1 MHKKYYGIFITMITL
16 IIALSLEF
24 AVKGHAGAGGEKV
37 RSDLEGKPLAEYELV
52 SSHAVDGRQGIAC
65 ENGLYYVSGSTS
77 LSVYDEDWNK
87 IKSAADPF
95 SQFEAQVNHIGDI
108 DAYKGEIYAGVE
120 YFMDGEASNIQIA
133 VYDAK
138 TLELTRTY
146 MFDAK
151 SGQTEC
157 SGIAVDPDS
166 KSIWMCSW
174 AEDES
179 GTYLYRYDLEK
190 GAYLGKV
197 HMKDAPEMIQGV
209 VYYEG
214 SLYITSDDGSA
225 DDDEPDH
232 VYRCEVDMKID
243 EFTPH
248 MERELYDVT
257 RQGEIE
263 GISFDKDKKQMLI
276 SYNRG
281 AIIVKGMPKGFYEG
295 YDEEIHEIFVYNISD
310 K

>member
-1 MHKKYYGIFITMITL
+1 MKGEMMYKKYYGIFITMITL

-77 LSVYDEDWNK
+77 LSVYDGDWNK

-174 AEDES
+174 AEDEC
-179 GTYLYRYDLEK
+179 GTYLY
-190 GAYLGKV
+190 
-197 HMKDAPEMIQGV
+197 
-209 VYYEG
+209 
-214 SLYITSDDGSA
+214 
-225 DDDEPDH
+225 
-232 VYRCEVDMKID
+232 
-243 EFTPH
+243 
-248 MERELYDVT
+248 
-257 RQGEIE
+257 
-263 GISFDKDKKQMLI
+263 
-276 SYNRG
+276 
-281 AIIVKGMPKGFYEG
+281 
-295 YDEEIHEIFVYNISD
+295 
-310 K
+310 